1 MITRSWI
8 RNLFA
13 RTPRTARKAPAR
25 CRPRLEFLEDRL
37 APAVIGVTSTDDTLH
52 YSPTVMISDLNP
64 ATTSI
69 TLRDA
74 TNAANNTGGSNVI
87 ELAANTTYIVSP
99 ANVDNVTNGP
109 NALPAISSNITIEGN
124 GAILHRTGTGT
135 TTADALRFFY
145 VAGGLSGQ
153 PAGTLTLHDLTL
165 ENGLASGAG
174 ASANGGAIYS
184 QGTLTLDTVTVMNN
198 RAQGAAAFGG
208 IVAGSGGAACGGG
221 LYVAT
226 GSATLSNDTFSD
238 NTAQGGS
245 GGDGNYGNNGGNGG
259 TGSGGALYVAGGR
272 VTLSNDTLSDNTA
285 QGGSGGNGGEGFI
298 VGGGT
303 FFFAGG
309 NGGTG
314 SGGGLYM
321 AGGRVTL
328 SNDTLSGNTVKGGS
342 GGAGD
347 PSGNGGAACGGG
359 LEVAAGLLLQ
369 SNSTLSDN
377 TAHGGSGA
385 ASVSASAPGG
395 TGGAGSGGGVYGAG
409 GSILTLINDTLSGN
423 SAQGGTGGAG
433 NSAGLGG
440 SGTGGGVFLVGGSR
454 ATVTNTLIAQ
464 NTVTGGS
471 ASAPDVSGNVA
482 GLYNLVGDGT
492 GSNLRDGV
500 NGNQVGNT
508 PTHPGVIDPKLGP
521 LYNNGGPTPTMALLP
536 GSPAIDKGNNSF
548 IPYYQNTDQRGFPRV
563 VNGTVD
569 IGAFEVQPLH
579 LGTDMLVEGPAA
591 GTDSVLVTGGGA
603 WNASSQASWL
613 HISPSG
619 TGRGVATFT
628 FDANPGA
635 TRSGTLTI
643 AGQPLTVVQAGS
655 SYVAANA
662 LTTLTSSALSQP
674 NSVAVDA
681 AGNVYIS
688 DQGDNTIK
696 EWHATTGQV
705 TTLVSLGQNAPGPL
719 AVDAAGNLYITVPGA
734 NAVEKWTA
742 ATGRLTSLVSL
753 GQNSPIG
760 VALDRWG
767 TLYIAVAG
775 PQDTNNSIAKWNAST
790 GQVTTLVSLGS
801 IQPFGLAM
809 DAAGNFYFADANN
822 GGAIYEWNAA
832 TGLHTLVSSGLN
844 HPFGLAV
851 DGSGNVYIAESLNN
865 AVKEWHATTGQVTT
879 LVSSGLFIPGGVAVD
894 GVGNVYIADT
904 YHGALKELP
913 RAFVPGAAIQV
924 QAPGGAFVLAPV
936 LPTTESLTGVFAP
949 SSDQNWL
956 IVGPIQNGQVP
967 FKVTANSG
975 PARTAHLTVLG
986 QPITI
991 TQAAGGGY
999 DIVTVK

>member
-13 RTPRTARKAPAR
+13 RTPRTRRKAPAR
-25 CRPRLEFLEDRL
+25 WRPRLESLEDRL

-74 TNAANNTGGSNVI
+74 INAANNTGGSNVI
-87 ELAANTTYIVSP
+87 DLAANTTYIVSP

-124 GAILHRTGTGT
+124 GAILHRAGTGT

-153 PAGTLTLHDLTL
+153 PTGTLTLHDLTL

-174 ASANGGAIYS
+174 ASGDGGAIYS
-184 QGTLTLDTVTVMNN
+184 QGTLTLDTVTVQNN
-198 RAQGAAAFGG
+198 RAQGAAALYS

-245 GGDGNYGNNGGNGG
+245 GGDGNPGNGGTGG
-259 TGSGGALYVAGGR
+259 TGSGGALYVAGGS
-272 VTLSNDTLSDNTA
+272 VTLSNDTLSANTA
-285 QGGSGGNGGEGFI
+285 QGGSGGNGGLGFI
-298 VGGGT
+298 NGGGL
-303 FFFAGG
+303 FYFAGG

-321 AGGRVTL
+321 AGGHVTL
-328 SNDTLSGNTVKGGS
+328 SNDTLSGNTVKGGR
-342 GGAGD
+342 GGAGG
-347 PSGNGGAACGGG
+347 PSGTGGAACGGG
-359 LEVAAGLLLQ
+359 LDVAAGILLQ

-385 ASVSASAPGG
+385 

-409 GSILTLINDTLSGN
+409 GSILTLINDTLGGN
-423 SAQGGTGGAG
+423 SAQ
-433 NSAGLGG
+433 GG

-454 ATVTNTLIAQ
+454 ATVANTLIAQ

-471 ASAPDVSGNVA
+471 ASSPDVSGVIT
-482 GLYNLVGDGT
+482 GFYNLVGDGT

-521 LYNNGGPTPTMALLP
+521 LYNNGGPTQTMALLP

-548 IPYYQNTDQRGFPRV
+548 SISTTDQRGLPRV

-569 IGAFEVQPLH
+569 IGAFEVQPLR

-591 GTDSVLVTGGGA
+591 GTDSVIAIGGGA

-613 HISPSG
+613 HISPAG

-643 AGQPLTVVQAGS
+643 AGQSLTVVQAGS
-655 SYVAANA
+655 SYVAANT

-688 DQGDNTIK
+688 DQSDNTIK

-705 TTLVSLGQNAPGPL
+705 TTLVHLGQDAPGPL

-734 NAVEKWTA
+734 NAVDKWTA
-742 ATGRLTSLVSL
+742 ATGKLTTLVSL
-753 GQNSPIG
+753 GQNGPIG
-760 VALDRWG
+760 VALDHWG

-775 PQDTNNSIAKWNAST
+775 PQDTNNSIGKWDAST
-790 GQVTTLVSLGS
+790 GQVTNLVSLGS
-801 IQPFGLAM
+801 IQPFGLAL

-822 GGAIYEWNAA
+822 GGAIYQWNAA
-832 TGLHTLVSSGLN
+832 TGLHTLVNSGLN
-844 HPFGLAV
+844 HPFSLAV

-879 LVSSGLFIPGGVAVD
+879 LVSAGLFIPGGVAVD
-894 GVGNVYIADT
+894 GSGNVYIADT
-904 YHGALKELP
+904 YNGAVKELP
-913 RAFVPGAAIQV
+913 QAFVPGAAIQV

-949 SSDQNWL
+949 SSDQSWL
-956 IVGPIQNGQVP
+956 IVGPIQNGEVP
-967 FKVTANSG
+967 FKVTGNGG

-986 QPITI
+986 QSITI
-991 TQAAGGGY
+991 NQAGGGY
-999 DIVTVK
+999 DIGTAKAGGGNDIGTAK